1 MNKNK
6 MKKKISH
13 QFSGLNSKLLQTEIK
28 DFYS

>member
-1 MNKNK
+1 

-28 DFYS
+28 DFLFIIEI